1 MEILLENAYYTAVAK
16 LSMSRMNEYDAVSD
30 DLIDII
36 VDPKYSSSERNRACK
51 DLVDRHTSWVD
62 HQISQSIFNP
72 DDIRDIAQ
80 SVWMIVLRP
89 ENLGSKYTGRHGKF
103 RAYLRAPIRW
113 SVLKHIDKLPFSV
126 DDAGNKVA
134 LRQSEVTEAM
144 QQQGID
150 KFMLDTIIEDI
161 VKPSLTELEI
171 TSRNIYVLN
180 EYPVIY
186 EIGPDLAEVAE
197 INGIGITRARTLL
210 EAAKT
215 KTPAECSEDE
225 LSMYIPIEYR
235 NFIDVDELGK
245 SSGRYLAGTI
255 GVTEAVFRK
264 KLHTAR
270 KYLIEIVRE
279 RFHSLEGE

>member
-1 MEILLENAYYTAVAK
+1 MGVNYD
-16 LSMSRMNEYDAVSD
+16 YDAVSD

-36 VDPKYSSSERNRACK
+36 VDPKYSSSDINRACK
-51 DLVDRHTSWVD
+51 DLVDRHTGWVY
-62 HQISQSIFNP
+62 HQISQSIFNR

-80 SVWMIVLRP
+80 SVWMRVLKP
-89 ENLGSKYTGRHGKF
+89 EKLRLQYTGRGKF
-103 RAYLRAPIRW
+103 RAYLRLPIR
-113 SVLKHIDKLPFSV
+113 SEILKHIEKLPVSTY
-126 DDAGNKVA
+126 DAGNKVA

-161 VKPSLTELEI
+161 VKPSLKELEI